1 LPYGKHGS
9 PGTSLGLAQRFDT
22 LSSSGD
28 SPAAKLRRGQAIHIA
43 TCLLCPSKEISMS
56 ARKTTLA
63 LAAAAAVMFATVSV
77 NAAAAD
83 EGKVKCEGVN
93 SCKGQSSCKTAKNAC
108 KGQNACKGA
117 GFLELTKA
125 ECDAAHAQAKKATKN

>member
-1 LPYGKHGS
+1 
-9 PGTSLGLAQRFDT
+9 
-22 LSSSGD
+22 
-28 SPAAKLRRGQAIHIA
+28 
-43 TCLLCPSKEISMS
+43 MS

-93 SCKGQSSCKTAKNAC
+93 ACKGQSSCKSAKNSC
-108 KGQNACKGA
+108 KGQNSCKGA
-117 GFLELTKA
+117 GFLELTKS